1 MEFDFCLINFKDA
14 FKPEFADNKFIIE
27 LIKDIQFTQ
36 LSSLNSATHDT
47 TEKERNLSDIRQYL
61 QNYDDFDKVVEIL
74 LTSKSP
80 FFLGRVYGILKI
92 NILNKN
98 AFFANKKMDA
108 LIRRNNSLKIN
119 INNNFFLY
127 LLLMNENK
135 EIKIIFFNQYKKI
148 IFITYFQNLNLI

>member
-1 MEFDFCLINFKDA
+1 MSFK
-14 FKPEFADNKFIIE
+14 
-27 LIKDIQFTQ
+27 
-36 LSSLNSATHDT
+36 
-47 TEKERNLSDIRQYL
+47 YL
-61 QNYDDFDKVVEIL
+61 Y
-74 LTSKSP
+74 
-80 FFLGRVYGILKI
+80 ILKI